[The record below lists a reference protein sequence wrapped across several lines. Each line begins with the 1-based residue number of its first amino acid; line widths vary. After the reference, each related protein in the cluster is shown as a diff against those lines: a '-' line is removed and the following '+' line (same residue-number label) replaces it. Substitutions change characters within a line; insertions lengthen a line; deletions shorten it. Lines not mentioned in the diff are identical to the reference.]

1 MAYRH
6 GQFQGGEPTCEFIFV
21 NKDLL
26 DLVKGIIPLGYQ
38 SELTVRTFLNGF
50 LGDIGGNASS
60 FEMVAKAAIL
70 FHRSAHVSG
79 QWKPSQPFRILNN
92 L

>member
-1 MAYRH
+1 MNRSS
-6 GQFQGGEPTCEFIFV
+6 
-21 NKDLL
+21 L
-26 DLVKGIIPLGYQ
+26 DLVKGIIPPGYL
-38 SELTVRTFLNGF
+38 SESTVRTFLNGF